1 MKRKLIRL
9 TESDLH
15 KIVKESVKKLF
26 EMNELYS
33 EWYDEEDYN
42 GQTGEEGMIRSY
54 DIGTYYDSQAEEDA
68 KENGFKDLASYLEYY
83 FNEIQAECP
92 WYWTRVGSGY
102 GYNGKT
108 IFKNDGIVC
117 KNIYGQIMFDE
128 YPIGDA
134 RRNQ

>member
-15 KIVKESVKKLF
+15 KIVKESVKKLL

-42 GQTGEEGMIRSY
+42 GQVGEEGMIRSY

-83 FNEIQAECP
+83 FNKIQAECP
-92 WYWTRVGSGY
+92 WYWTKVGSGY
-102 GYNGKT
+102 GYNGET

-128 YPIGDA
+128 YPMGDA